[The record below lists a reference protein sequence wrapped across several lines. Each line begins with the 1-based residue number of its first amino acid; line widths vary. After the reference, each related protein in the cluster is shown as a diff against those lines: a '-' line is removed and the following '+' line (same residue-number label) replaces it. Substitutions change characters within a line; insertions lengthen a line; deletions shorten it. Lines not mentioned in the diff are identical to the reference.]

1 MWQKGILATD
11 WPKRLPDTLLYSTG
25 LNFALRAAQEHRNL
39 RVGEH
44 SQLIIKTSSNN
55 VRYLEYKEDVSKC
68 NSGGL
73 DHRKVEPKI
82 TRTYENLAQPERC
95 VVKMFEKYMSLR

>member
-11 WPKRLPDTLLYSTG
+11 SPKRLLDTLLYSIG
-25 LNFALRAAQEHRNL
+25 LNFALRAPQEHRNL
-39 RVGEH
+39 GVGEH
-44 SQLIIKTSSNN
+44 SQLIIKSSSNN
-55 VRYLEYKEDVSKC
+55 VRYLEYKKDVSKC
-68 NSGGL
+68 NLGGL

-95 VVKMFEKYMSLR
+95 VVKCLKST